1 VRQALTAF
9 DGFGNLNE
17 EEKDEHVEAYT
28 RATLDV
34 QKRIAK
40 KSIMISRRGGEMD
53 GSCLYCV
60 ILGYGLNGLPHYA
73 MGFYLTMPW
82 VSTSLCHGPIN
93 GLPHYAM
100 GFVPFIEW
108 CIGEH
113 VCLVFFYRILQYTIS
128 LAYY

>member
-1 VRQALTAF
+1 MRQALTAF

-73 MGFYLTMPW
+73 MGP
-82 VSTSLCHGPIN
+82 
-93 GLPHYAM
+93 
-100 GFVPFIEW
+100 
-108 CIGEH
+108 
-113 VCLVFFYRILQYTIS
+113 
-128 LAYY
+128 